1 MTKPAPLDPGV
12 TVCPICEFPRHPR
25 QPMGHDCA
33 VELRGKLREERAKLA
48 TADTLSLELRTRVAS
63 LQLELKRIH
72 DVVGGPHPLQG
83 ARRLADRAE
92 HAERMQDV
100 LYRRGEQIGVR
111 LLLAALMDLEGRWF
125 VPKRHLRRISAAV
138 KRIRDEAPQ
147 SETLA
152 R

>member
-12 TVCPICEFPRHPR
+12 TVCPICEFPRHPL

-33 VELRGKLREERAKLA
+33 AELRSKVREARARLA
-48 TADTLSLELRTRVAS
+48 TADTLNLELRTRVAT

-72 DVVGGPHPLQG
+72 DVVGGPHPLHG
-83 ARRLADRAE
+83 AQQLADRAE

-100 LYRRGEQIGVR
+100 LYRRGEQIGIR
-111 LLLAALMDLEGRWF
+111 LLLTALADLEGRWF
-125 VPKRHLRRISAAV
+125 VPRLHLRQIIAAV
-138 KRIRDEAPQ
+138 KRIHDEALP
-147 SETLA
+147 SETIA